1 MTHYWTEHAEPGG
14 TSCEAATTT
23 GAAKVAAGIDCLD
36 GGADIVKRDND
47 DDVIDDDHDTII
59 FDTSG
64 HSRPPATG
72 RMKRE
77 ALAAVRSPSRRATP
91 RLEQT
96 HEPKLDAQDPSPS
109 PDAF

>member
-59 FDTSG
+59 FDTSAAFASASNWPDEARG
-64 HSRPPATG
+64 TRGSQKSIATCY
-72 RMKRE
+72 
-77 ALAAVRSPSRRATP
+77 ASTRAN
-91 RLEQT
+91 
-96 HEPKLDAQDPSPS
+96 S
-109 PDAF
+109 